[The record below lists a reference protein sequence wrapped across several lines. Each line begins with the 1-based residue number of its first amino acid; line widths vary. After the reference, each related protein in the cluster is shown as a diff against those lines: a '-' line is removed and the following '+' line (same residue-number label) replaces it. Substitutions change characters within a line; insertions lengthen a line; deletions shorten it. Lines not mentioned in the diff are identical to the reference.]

1 MYRGTNRW
9 HIKIARHYGL
19 FMATGWVI
27 DHPAH
32 ARLLAPI
39 MRELSSTEDVII
51 ACDRKEVRSMIENCD
66 GHLPR
71 RKTVWVPRPVGKGK
85 WRKAW
90 KRSRISKKALKTV
103 SKVVSVGAPIEL
115 RVASKK
121 AKRIYITDTEVNHLA
136 HSLATPTDIIIPT
149 HFIDSMA
156 GPLMKKKSNFH
167 RIDGLHGHIHLH
179 PHMRPS
185 SISNPPKVMVRRLL
199 GDGIHDSDE
208 IEKIPDNW
216 LDGLNLSYADEDE
229 VKGNPWDL
237 ISKISEMDGVITQS
251 VTLASEAVLLGV
263 PTLLVSKAKRG
274 FLDRLLSEGYPLFIA
289 KENDDSILAA
299 WLAGIHLTDA
309 LDEPGWTNAR
319 SELIDL
325 IKD

>member
-1 MYRGTNRW
+1 
-9 HIKIARHYGL
+9 
-19 FMATGWVI
+19 MATGWVI

-39 MRELSSTEDVII
+39 MRELSETDDVII

-71 RKTVWVPRPVGKGK
+71 RETVWVPRPVGKGK
-85 WRKAW
+85 WRNAW
-90 KRSRISKKALKTV
+90 KRSRISKKALKRV

-115 RVASKK
+115 RSCPKK
-121 AKRIYITDTEVNHLA
+121 ARRIYITDTEVNHLA

-149 HFIDSMA
+149 HFIDSLA
-156 GPLMKKKSNFH
+156 GPLMKKKSKFH
-167 RIDGLHGHIHLH
+167 RIDGLHGHVHLH

-185 SISNPPKVMVRRLL
+185 SISNPPRVLIRRLL

-208 IEKIPDNW
+208 ILSIPNEW
-216 LDGLNLSYADEDE
+216 LEGLDLNYADENEITD
-229 VKGNPWDL
+229 NPWEL
-237 ISKISEMDGVITQS
+237 TTKISQMDGVLTQS

-263 PTLLVSKAKRG
+263 PTLLVSKARRG
-274 FLDRLLSEGYPLFIA
+274 FLDRLVDEGHPLFIA
-289 KENDDSILAA
+289 KEIDESILAA
-299 WLAGIHLTDA
+299 WLAGLHLTDA
-309 LDEPGWTNAR
+309 LEEPNWPDAK

>member
-1 MYRGTNRW
+1 
-9 HIKIARHYGL
+9 
-19 FMATGWVI
+19 MATGWVI

-39 MRELSSTEDVII
+39 MRELSETDDVII

-71 RKTVWVPRPVGKGK
+71 RETVWVPRPVGKGK
-85 WRKAW
+85 WRNAW
-90 KRSRISKKALKTV
+90 KRSRISKKVLKRV

-115 RVASKK
+115 RSSPKK
-121 AKRIYITDTEVNHLA
+121 ARRIYITDTEVNHLA

-149 HFIDSMA
+149 HFIDSLA
-156 GPLMKKKSNFH
+156 GPLMKKKSKFH
-167 RIDGLHGHIHLH
+167 RIDGLHGHVHLH

-185 SISNPPKVMVRRLL
+185 SISNPPKVLIRRLL
-199 GDGIHDSDE
+199 GDGIHDNDE
-208 IEKIPDNW
+208 ILTIPNDW
-216 LDGLNLSYADEDE
+216 LEGLDLSYADENEITD
-229 VKGNPWDL
+229 NPWDL
-237 ISKISEMDGVITQS
+237 TTKISQMDGVLTQS

-263 PTLLVSKAKRG
+263 PTLLVSKARRG
-274 FLDRLLSEGYPLFIA
+274 FLDRLVDEGHPLFIA
-289 KENDDSILAA
+289 KEIDESILAA
-299 WLAGIHLTDA
+299 WLAGLHLTDA
-309 LDEPGWTNAR
+309 LEEPNWPDTK

>member
-1 MYRGTNRW
+1 
-9 HIKIARHYGL
+9 
-19 FMATGWVI
+19 MATGWVI

-39 MRELSSTEDVII
+39 MRELSETDDVII

-71 RKTVWVPRPVGKGK
+71 RETVWVPRPVGKGK
-85 WRKAW
+85 WRNAW
-90 KRSRISKKALKTV
+90 KRSRMSKKALKRV

-115 RVASKK
+115 RSSPKK
-121 AKRIYITDTEVNHLA
+121 ARRIYITDTEVNHLA

-149 HFIDSMA
+149 HFIDSLA
-156 GPLMKKKSNFH
+156 GPLMKKKSKFH
-167 RIDGLHGHIHLH
+167 RIDGLHGHVHLH

-185 SISNPPKVMVRRLL
+185 SISNPPKILIRRLL
-199 GDGIHDSDE
+199 GDGIHDRDE
-208 IEKIPDNW
+208 ILRIPNNW
-216 LDGLNLSYADEDE
+216 LEGLDLSYADENEITD
-229 VKGNPWDL
+229 NPWDL
-237 ISKISEMDGVITQS
+237 TTKISQMDGVLTQS

-274 FLDRLLSEGYPLFIA
+274 FLDRLVEEGHPLFIA
-289 KENDDSILAA
+289 KEIDESILAA
-299 WLAGIHLTDA
+299 WLAGLHLTDA
-309 LDEPGWTNAR
+309 LEEPNWPDTK

>member
-1 MYRGTNRW
+1 
-9 HIKIARHYGL
+9 
-19 FMATGWVI
+19 MATGWVI

-39 MRELSSTEDVII
+39 MRELSETDDVII

-71 RKTVWVPRPVGKGK
+71 RETVWVPRPVGKGK
-85 WRKAW
+85 WRNAW
-90 KRSRISKKALKTV
+90 KRSRISKKALKRV

-115 RVASKK
+115 RSSPKK
-121 AKRIYITDTEVNHLA
+121 ARRIYITDTEVNHLA

-149 HFIDSMA
+149 HFIDSLA
-156 GPLMKKKSNFH
+156 GPLMKKKSKFH
-167 RIDGLHGHIHLH
+167 RVDGLHGHVHLH

-185 SISNPPKVMVRRLL
+185 SISNPPKVLIRRLL
-199 GDGIHDSDE
+199 GDGIHDNDE
-208 IEKIPDNW
+208 ILTIPNDW
-216 LDGLNLSYADEDE
+216 LEGLDLSYADENEITD
-229 VKGNPWDL
+229 NPWDL
-237 ISKISEMDGVITQS
+237 TTKISQMDGVLTQS

-263 PTLLVSKAKRG
+263 PTLLVSKARRG
-274 FLDRLLSEGYPLFIA
+274 FLDRLVDEGHPLFIA
-289 KENDDSILAA
+289 KEIDESILAA
-299 WLAGIHLTDA
+299 WLAGLHLTDA
-309 LDEPGWTNAR
+309 LEEPNWPDTK

>member
-1 MYRGTNRW
+1 
-9 HIKIARHYGL
+9 
-19 FMATGWVI
+19 MATGWVI

-39 MRELSSTEDVII
+39 MRELSETDDVII

-71 RKTVWVPRPVGKGK
+71 RETVWVPRPVGKGK
-85 WRKAW
+85 WRNAW
-90 KRSRISKKALKTV
+90 KRSRISKKALKRV

-115 RVASKK
+115 RSSPKK
-121 AKRIYITDTEVNHLA
+121 ARRIYITDTEVNHLA

-149 HFIDSMA
+149 HFIDSLA
-156 GPLMKKKSNFH
+156 GPLMKKKSKFH
-167 RIDGLHGHIHLH
+167 RVDGLHGHVHLH

-185 SISNPPKVMVRRLL
+185 SISNPPKVLIRRLL

-208 IEKIPDNW
+208 ILSIPNDW
-216 LDGLNLSYADEDE
+216 LEGLDLSYADENEITD
-229 VKGNPWDL
+229 NPWDL
-237 ISKISEMDGVITQS
+237 TTKISQMDGVLTQS

-263 PTLLVSKAKRG
+263 PTLLVSKARRG
-274 FLDRLLSEGYPLFIA
+274 FLDRLVDEGHPLFIA
-289 KENDDSILAA
+289 KEIDESILAA
-299 WLAGIHLTDA
+299 WLAGLHLTDA
-309 LDEPGWTNAR
+309 LEEPNWPDTK
-319 SELIDL
+319 SELINL

>member
-1 MYRGTNRW
+1 
-9 HIKIARHYGL
+9 
-19 FMATGWVI
+19 MATGWVI

-39 MRELSSTEDVII
+39 MRELSRTEDVII
-51 ACDRKEVRSMIENCD
+51 ACERKEVRSMIEHCD

-71 RKTVWVPRPVGKGK
+71 RKTVWVPRPIGKGK

-90 KRSRISKKALKTV
+90 RRSRISKKALRHV

-115 RVASKK
+115 RVSPRSAR
-121 AKRIYITDTEVNHLA
+121 RIYITDTEVNHLA
-136 HSLATPTDIIIPT
+136 HKLATPTDIIIPT
-149 HFIDSMA
+149 HFIDSMS
-156 GPLMKKKSNFH
+156 GPLMTKKSKIH

-179 PHMRPS
+179 PHIRPS
-185 SISNPPKVMVRRLL
+185 SVSNPPRIMVRRLK
-199 GDGIHDSDE
+199 GDGIHDGNE
-208 IEKIPDNW
+208 ILKIPTDW
-216 LDGLNLSYADEDE
+216 LDGLNLSYADENH

-251 VTLASEAVLLGV
+251 VTLASEAVMLGV
-263 PTLLVSKAKRG
+263 PTLLVSKAERG
-274 FLDRLLSEGYPLFIA
+274 FLNRLVREGYPLFIA

-299 WLAGIHLTDA
+299 WLAGLHLTDT
-309 LDEPGWTNAR
+309 LEGTVWTNAK

>member
-1 MYRGTNRW
+1 
-9 HIKIARHYGL
+9 
-19 FMATGWVI
+19 MATGWVI

-39 MRELSSTEDVII
+39 MRELSETDDVII

-71 RKTVWVPRPVGKGK
+71 RETVWVPRPVGKGK
-85 WRKAW
+85 WRNAW
-90 KRSRISKKALKTV
+90 KRSRISKKALNRV

-115 RVASKK
+115 RSSPKK
-121 AKRIYITDTEVNHLA
+121 ARRIYITDTEVNHLA

-149 HFIDSMA
+149 HFIDSLA
-156 GPLMKKKSNFH
+156 GPLMKKKSKFH
-167 RIDGLHGHIHLH
+167 RIDGLHGHVHLH
-179 PHMRPS
+179 PHIRPS
-185 SISNPPKVMVRRLL
+185 SISNPPKVLIRRLL

-208 IEKIPDNW
+208 ILSIPNKW
-216 LDGLNLSYADEDE
+216 LEGLDLSYADENEITD
-229 VKGNPWDL
+229 NPWDL
-237 ISKISEMDGVITQS
+237 TTKISQMDGVLTQS

-274 FLDRLLSEGYPLFIA
+274 FLDRLVEEGHPLFIA
-289 KENDDSILAA
+289 EEIDESILAA
-299 WLAGIHLTDA
+299 WLAGLHLTDA
-309 LDEPGWTNAR
+309 LEEPNWPNTK

>member
-1 MYRGTNRW
+1 
-9 HIKIARHYGL
+9 
-19 FMATGWVI
+19 MATGWVI

-39 MRELSSTEDVII
+39 MRELSETDDVII
-51 ACDRKEVRSMIENCD
+51 ACNRKEVRSMIENCD

-71 RKTVWVPRPVGKGK
+71 RETVWVPRPVGKGK
-85 WRKAW
+85 WRNAL
-90 KRSRISKKALKTV
+90 KRSRISKKALKRV

-115 RVASKK
+115 RSSPKK
-121 AKRIYITDTEVNHLA
+121 ARRIYITDTEVNHLA

-149 HFIDSMA
+149 HFIDSLA
-156 GPLMKKKSNFH
+156 GPLMKKKSKFH
-167 RIDGLHGHIHLH
+167 RIDGLHGHVHLH

-185 SISNPPKVMVRRLL
+185 SISNPPKVLIRRLL
-199 GDGIHDSDE
+199 GDGIHDNDE
-208 IEKIPDNW
+208 ILSIPNDW
-216 LDGLNLSYADEDE
+216 LEGLDLSYADENEITD
-229 VKGNPWDL
+229 NPWDL
-237 ISKISEMDGVITQS
+237 TTKISHMDGVLTQS

-274 FLDRLLSEGYPLFIA
+274 FLDRLVEEGHPLFIA
-289 KENDDSILAA
+289 KEIDESILAA
-299 WLAGIHLTDA
+299 WLAGLHLTDA
-309 LDEPGWTNAR
+309 LEEPNWPDTK